1 MTPQQLLAA
10 IIDPTRILAA
20 QGLTPDPWQRELL
33 YSSNRNILLN
43 CCRGAGKSR
52 TTSALALHTA
62 LFTPKALVLLI
73 SRSQRQA
80 GELFRYVKQGFSAIG
95 RPIHAIKETET
106 QLELANGS
114 RIVCLPGKEETIRSF
129 QGVHLLVLDEAARI
143 PDDLLASVSPMT
155 GVSKGRTIALSTP
168 FGQRGWLWKEWQ
180 NERAD
185 YTLAESRL
193 YRYPSA
199 SERGA
204 VGENPVDQDNHAMAA
219 LRYCIT
225 RLDELPSTLADYDFP
240 VTDFLLE
247 AVLPLRGLPQP
258 HRAAPPA
265 PPIEQPADNTHV
277 PAIDC

>member
-1 MTPQQLLAA
+1 
-10 IIDPTRILAA
+10 
-20 QGLTPDPWQRELL
+20 
-33 YSSNRNILLN
+33 
-43 CCRGAGKSR
+43 
-52 TTSALALHTA
+52 
-62 LFTPKALVLLI
+62 
-73 SRSQRQA
+73 
-80 GELFRYVKQGFSAIG
+80 
-95 RPIHAIKETET
+95 
-106 QLELANGS
+106 
-114 RIVCLPGKEETIRSF
+114 
-129 QGVHLLVLDEAARI
+129 
-143 PDDLLASVSPMT
+143 MT

-247 AVLPLRGLPQP
+247 AVLPLRDFLSRIALRRLLHQLNSPRIIP
-258 HRAAPPA
+258 TCPP
-265 PPIEQPADNTHV
+265 
-277 PAIDC
+277 